1 MAGYSDLPY
10 RLICREHGAPDCAT
24 EAMLDRQMLLD
35 GKLRRRLVQLTDED
49 HPVAVQIMGN
59 DPAVMAQ
66 AAKVLCE
73 MGFDVIDLN
82 FACPVRKVISR
93 KRGGHMMRQ
102 PQRSLEIV
110 RAVLDVVRDRP
121 VTLKLRRAYLES
133 DQECEAF
140 WTIARGAFDARAA
153 GLCVHARSVE
163 QKYMGHADWSFLSA
177 VKRAFPD
184 RTIIGSGDLHTAD
197 DALRMIQET
206 GVDGVGPPVGR
217 SAIRGFPAR
226 PRPGRRPGT
235 VSPARGRAGPRGAL
249 AALRDVLQG
258 PRRPPRTQH
267 DAKVRNQIR
276 PDAPTPQQGPQ
287 RVRGHQLRRPM
298 AGRTGGVLLL
308 SLVTGGSFRLLGRP
322 VDGVEQDV
330 LHDPVGGAFNVVA
343 GVVPVDRRALVAH
356 QPGVGNVLPAE
367 ENRGLIVLH
376 HGLERGA
383 FPFRSA
389 FVRLGPNT

>member
-1 MAGYSDLPY
+1 MELKPLKIGSVEIGFPVVLAALAGYSDLPY

-49 HPVAVQIMGN
+49 HPVAAQIMGN

-66 AAKVLCE
+66 AARVLCE

-110 RAVLDVVRDRP
+110 RAVLDLVRDRP

-133 DQECEAF
+133 DKEGEAF
-140 WTIARGAFDARAA
+140 WTIARGAFDAGVA

-163 QKYMGHADWSFLSA
+163 QKYMGHADWSFLSG

-184 RTIIGSGDLHTAD
+184 RTIIGSGDLHTAA

-206 GVDGVGPPVGR
+206 GVDGVAAARGAIGNPWFFRQARDIAAGLEPYRPPVAEQREVLSRHFEMCCKVHGAR
-217 SAIRGFPAR
+217 RGPNMMRKFGIKYAR
-226 PRPGRRPGT
+226 MHPHP
-235 VSPARGRAGPRGAL
+235 S
-249 AALRDVLQG
+249 
-258 PRRPPRTQH
+258 
-267 DAKVRNQIR
+267 KVRN
-276 PDAPTPQQGPQ
+276 
-287 RVRGHQLRRPM
+287 
-298 AGRTGGVLLL
+298 
-308 SLVTGGSFRLLGRP
+308 
-322 VDGVEQDV
+322 
-330 LHDPVGGAFNVVA
+330 
-343 GVVPVDRRALVAH
+343 
-356 QPGVGNVLPAE
+356 
-367 ENRGLIVLH
+367 
-376 HGLERGA
+376 
-383 FPFRSA
+383 A
-389 FVRLGPNT
+389 FVDINSAAQWQAVLEEFYS